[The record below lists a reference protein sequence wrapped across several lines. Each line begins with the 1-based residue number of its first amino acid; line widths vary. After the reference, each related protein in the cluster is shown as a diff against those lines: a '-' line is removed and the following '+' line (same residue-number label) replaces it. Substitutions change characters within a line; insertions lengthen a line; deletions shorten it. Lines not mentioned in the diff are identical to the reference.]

1 MRRSLVDDAK
11 FETLKNKEARL
22 NWLQELRQNSEDN
35 EISEEEVFIVN
46 QEEDEP
52 EKNRSTNVLLTLKN
66 PGLCNLYRILKLI
79 EVGIWNR
86 QFFFDTFD

>member
-1 MRRSLVDDAK
+1 MDDAK
-11 FETLKNKEARL
+11 FETLKNREAKL
-22 NWLQELRQNSEDN
+22 SWLQELRQNSEDN

-52 EKNRSTNVLLTLKN
+52 ERNRQTNILLTLKN

-79 EVGIWNR
+79 EVGHYTAFLLKRELWR
-86 QFFFDTFD
+86 VQL